1 MFWER
6 TMTDASIPKVTITSI
21 EITQH
26 RLAFDPPFHASWDTK
41 PRHHWDATIVR
52 VHTDAGLT
60 GLGSGDL
67 MLGFAGHEHLFVGQD
82 ALAIERHSRSGISP
96 ARSPASPAGNCSAAC
111 RTACAPTPLPARC
124 ASPRCSPTRPKPIG
138 RAASER

>member
-1 MFWER
+1 
-6 TMTDASIPKVTITSI
+6 MTEASVPKVTITAI

-60 GLGSGDL
+60 GVGSGDL
-67 MLGFAGHEHLFVGQD
+67 MLGFAGHEHLFIGQD
-82 ALAIERHSRSGISP
+82 ALANERHWRVLNNISFH
-96 ARSPASPAGNCSAAC
+96 
-111 RTACAPTPLPARC
+111 
-124 ASPRCSPTRPKPIG
+124 
-138 RAASER
+138 